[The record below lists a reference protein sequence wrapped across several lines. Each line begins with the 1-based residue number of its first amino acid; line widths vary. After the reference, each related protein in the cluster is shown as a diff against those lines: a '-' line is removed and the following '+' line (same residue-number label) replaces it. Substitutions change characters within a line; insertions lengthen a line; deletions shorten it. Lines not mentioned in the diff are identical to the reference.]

1 MRPESMYPRNV
12 THEYVNAYQPLLHG
26 RQAYSMMDY
35 KAQPCTHFLFR
46 RSSHFPWS
54 SPDPFS
60 HWLLATRTAQHGDTP
75 HSHCCLRLLNFTWSI
90 DRSIGSRPRLQ
101 HRNTPDSDCSMINA
115 SRFSP
120 WSLYY
125 GVRFVYT
132 RRYLTSTNDALM
144 LVQHEREKEKGRE
157 KRKGKSKRLSV
168 KRNEPTPAAYI
179 ATMKLLV
186 SLGFV

>member
-26 RQAYSMMDY
+26 RQAYWMMDY

-60 HWLLATRTAQHGDTP
+60 RWLLATRTSATRGHT
-75 HSHCCLRLLNFTWSI
+75 RITLLPPITEFHLI
-90 DRSIGSRPRLQ
+90 DRSIDSRPRLQ

-125 GVRFVYT
+125 RVRFVYT
-132 RRYLTSTNDALM
+132 RRYLTSTNDALT
-144 LVQHEREKEKGRE
+144 LVQYERERE
-157 KRKGKSKRLSV
+157 RERKRKGKSKRLSV

-179 ATMKLLV
+179 ATMKLLA